1 MYIALWVVTGIFAAL
16 FAMAGSMK
24 VVKPYAGIRE
34 QMEWVETVTPAQLKG
49 IGIVEVLG
57 AIGLILPAATGI
69 APWLTPVAAV
79 GLLVTMIVATA
90 LHVRRK
96 EPFLPSLILGAC
108 RTGCRNRL
116 DRHPVIATS
125 AEAVTP
131 GFSHRRQKSLLLER
145 NHPACPLPPNDR
157 SSRSSSAACAPC
169 ASATSSLQPWRRCSP
184 RPRDRRSK
192 SSTSPSSPCRCL
204 TSL

>member
-16 FAMAGSMK
+16 FAMAGTMK

-34 QMEWVETVTPAQLKG
+34 QMEWVETVTPGQLKG

-69 APWLTPVAAV
+69 APWLTPGAAV

-96 EPFLPSLILGAC
+96 EPIVPSLVLGIVA
-108 RTGCRNRL
+108 L
-116 DRHPVIATS
+116 VVAIDWIVI
-125 AEAVTP
+125 P
-131 GFSHRRQKSLLLER
+131 
-145 NHPACPLPPNDR
+145 
-157 SSRSSSAACAPC
+157 
-169 ASATSSLQPWRRCSP
+169 
-184 RPRDRRSK
+184 
-192 SSTSPSSPCRCL
+192 
-204 TSL
+204 